1 MECPKCHKRVGENDA
16 VCKNCGLVLKEDAG
30 RVKKSV
36 FAPKKSSERKKE
48 KAELSFLK
56 GGTASR
62 VSSSPV
68 SEAATDKGLAFKL
81 KLFGIALGV
90 IALVV
95 VIIVIIVNL
104 MSKGG
109 EKTAEKLSEYI
120 NKPVTTAEDKL
131 ELHLK
136 EESDYDGVN
145 YAFGFDYIY
154 EADDDIKV
162 DEVKYPE
169 WAITVNVD
177 DDNDIT
183 SVTYSNIK
191 LLEKNYKG
199 VKVDSKISI
208 DNFDEG
214 DKLSK
219 VLDELGIDP
228 YSITYNILGKTYVFK
243 YYYHAD
249 NGDAWRVILT
259 AVFDSSDK
267 LEYITSTDVFPT
279 DMSF

>member
-1 MECPKCHKRVGENDA
+1 MECPKCHKPVGANDA

-30 RVKKSV
+30 KAKKSL

-48 KAELSFLK
+48 RAELSFLK
-56 GGTASR
+56 GGTASL
-62 VSSSPV
+62 SSQGG
-68 SEAATDKGLAFKL
+68 EAAADKGLVFKL

-90 IALVV
+90 IALIVIVIV
-95 VIIVIIVNL
+95 VIVNI

-109 EKTAEKLSEYI
+109 EKTAEKLSDYI

-131 ELHLK
+131 DIHLK

-154 EADDDIKV
+154 EAEDDVKV

-208 DNFDEG
+208 DKFDEG

-219 VLDELGIDP
+219 VLDEIGLDP

-249 NGDAWRVILT
+249 NGDAWRVMLT
-259 AVFDSSDK
+259 AVFDSNDK